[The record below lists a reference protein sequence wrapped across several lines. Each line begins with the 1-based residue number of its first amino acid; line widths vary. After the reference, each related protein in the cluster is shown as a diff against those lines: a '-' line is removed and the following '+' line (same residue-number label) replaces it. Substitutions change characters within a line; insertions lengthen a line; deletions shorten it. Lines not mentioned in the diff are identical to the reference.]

1 MVRRTTQPRQPKP
14 PPRSDADQGTR
25 SQLLE
30 AAGQV
35 FAEKGFDRATG
46 KEICERAGTNT
57 AAVNYYFGGM
67 DGLYAAVVWEAH
79 DRLVTVDAI
88 TSAIAG
94 KADARAKLEAV
105 IGLVVGAITGPASSS
120 WMLRVLGREF
130 VAPTSAVEP
139 LREKEFLPK
148 SRILKGIVGELM
160 GLPPDHPAV
169 ARGCI
174 SIIAPCV
181 LLLLFDR
188 RTLKLA
194 FPQFSLSS
202 TDAPVI
208 VRHMVQYAL
217 AGLAAIAAETRA
229 QAQ

>member
-1 MVRRTTQPRQPKP
+1 
-14 PPRSDADQGTR
+14 
-25 SQLLE
+25 
-30 AAGQV
+30 
-35 FAEKGFDRATG
+35 
-46 KEICERAGTNT
+46 
-57 AAVNYYFGGM
+57 M

-79 DRLVTVDAI
+79 DRLVTVNAI

-94 KADARAKLEAV
+94 KVDARAKLEAV

-130 VAPTSAVEP
+130 VAPTSAVDP

-160 GLPPDHPAV
+160 SLPVDHPAV
-169 ARGCI
+169 ARGCVNV
-174 SIIAPCV
+174 IAPCV

-194 FPQFSLSS
+194 FPQVGLSAA
-202 TDAPVI
+202 DAPAI
-208 VRHMVQYAL
+208 ARHMVQYAL
-217 AGLAAIAAETRA
+217 AGLAAIAAEARA
-229 QAQ
+229 EIM